1 MEDVIMLFQDRT
13 EAGKHLAQR
22 LSHYASKR
30 NLLILG
36 LPRGGVPVAFEVA
49 QALNAQLDIF
59 VVRKLGVPGHEE
71 LAMGAIATGGVRF
84 INRSLTESLGIS
96 PYVIDQVARTEQQE
110 LERRERSY
118 RGNRPL
124 PIIVDRPVIV
134 IDDGLATGATM
145 RAAVMALRQKRPESV
160 TIAVPV
166 AAERT
171 CEEFRDQ
178 VDDIVCAATPEP
190 FRAVGLWY
198 QNFSQTTDDE
208 VRDLLLRAWQQE
220 LPPAAVGD

>member
-1 MEDVIMLFQDRT
+1 MLFQDRT
-13 EAGKHLAQR
+13 EAGQHLAQR

-30 NLLILG
+30 NLLVLG
-36 LPRGGVPVAFEVA
+36 LPRGGIPVALEVA
-49 QALNAQLDIF
+49 QALKAQLDVF

-96 PYVIDQVARTEQQE
+96 QSIIDSVARVEQQE

-124 PIIVDRPVIV
+124 PIVIDRPVIL
-134 IDDGLATGATM
+134 IDDGLATGASM
-145 RAAVMALRQKRPESV
+145 RAAIMALRQKHPESITV
-160 TIAVPV
+160 AVPV

-198 QNFSQTTDDE
+198 RNFPQITDEE